1 MGPRW
6 ASRADTLI
14 SMEFTD
20 VAEGFR
26 SGLVTIVGRPNVGKS
41 TLLNA
46 LVGEKVAITTPIAQ
60 TTRRVIRGIVTT
72 DEAQIV
78 FVDTPGIHKAK
89 SLLGRRLNDAA
100 QAQSVGVD
108 VLVFVVDGQKGIGSG
123 DEWVAKN
130 VVAAHQGPKIAVIN
144 KTDKFSKD
152 EQLPKIAQV
161 SELGAFDAIIPVSA
175 RRGKQ
180 VDDVLAAIIS
190 FLPEGPLLYDPDE
203 YTDQTIN
210 DLVAEVIREKAMHG
224 MRDEVP
230 HSIAVEVQEILPGD
244 KKDVKV
250 VHATILVERDSQK
263 GIIIGNRGAN
273 LANIGRAARPEVEDI
288 LQSRVYLDLHVKL
301 FAQWQSDPRKLGQLG
316 L

>member
-1 MGPRW
+1 MQ
-6 ASRADTLI
+6 
-14 SMEFTD
+14 FTD

-26 SGLVTIVGRPNVGKS
+26 SGLVAIVGRPNVGKS

-72 DEAQIV
+72 DEAQVV

-108 VLVFVVDGQKGIGSG
+108 VLVFVVDGDKGIGSG
-123 DEWVAKN
+123 DEWVAEH
-130 VVAAHQGPKIAVIN
+130 VVRAHKGPKIAVIN

-161 SELGAFDAIIPVSA
+161 SAMGTFDAIIPISA

-180 VDDVLAAIIS
+180 VDDLLAAIIAC
-190 FLPEGPLLYDPDE
+190 LPEGPLLYDPDD

-224 MRDEVP
+224 MREEVP
-230 HSIAVEVQEILPGD
+230 HSIAVEVQEILPGH
-244 KKDVKV
+244 KKDVQV

>member
-1 MGPRW
+1 
-6 ASRADTLI
+6 
-14 SMEFTD
+14 MEFTD

-72 DEAQIV
+72 DEAQVV

-130 VVAAHQGPKIAVIN
+130 VVAAHKGPKIAVIN

-161 SELGAFDAIIPVSA
+161 SELGTFDAIIPVSA

-190 FLPEGPLLYDPDE
+190 FLPEGPMLHDPDE

-224 MRDEVP
+224 MREEVP

>member
-1 MGPRW
+1 
-6 ASRADTLI
+6 
-14 SMEFTD
+14 MEFTA

-26 SGLVTIVGRPNVGKS
+26 SGLVAIVGRPNVGKS
-41 TLLNA
+41 TLLNT

-72 DEAQIV
+72 PSAQIV

-108 VLVFVVDGQKGIGSG
+108 VLVFVVDGNTGIGTG
-123 DEWVAKN
+123 DEWVATN
-130 VVAAHQGPKIAVIN
+130 VVASHKGPKIAVIN

-152 EQLPKIAQV
+152 AQLPKIAQV
-161 SELGAFDAIIPVSA
+161 SELASFDAIIPISA

-180 VDDVLAAIIS
+180 VDDVLKAIITH
-190 FLPEGPLLYDPDE
+190 LPEGPLLYDPDD

-210 DLVAEVIREKAMHG
+210 ELIGEVIREKAMHG
-224 MRDEVP
+224 MREEVP
-230 HSIAVEVQEILPGD
+230 HSIAVEVEDILPGN
-244 KKDVKV
+244 KRDVQV

-273 LANIGRAARPEVEDI
+273 LSNIGRAARPEIEDI
-288 LQSRVYLDLHVKL
+288 LGSRVYLDLRVKL
-301 FAQWQSDPRKLGQLG
+301 FAQWQSDPKKLGQLG

>member
-1 MGPRW
+1 
-6 ASRADTLI
+6 
-14 SMEFTD
+14 MEFTD

-72 DEAQIV
+72 DEAQVV

-123 DEWVAKN
+123 DEWVATN
-130 VVAAHQGPKIAVIN
+130 VVATHRGPKIAVIN

-161 SELGAFDAIIPVSA
+161 SEMANFDAIIPVSA

-180 VDDVLAAIIS
+180 VDNVLAAIIS
-190 FLPEGPLLYDPDE
+190 FLPEGPMLYDPDE

>member
-1 MGPRW
+1 
-6 ASRADTLI
+6 
-14 SMEFTD
+14 MEFTD

-72 DEAQIV
+72 DEAQVV

-123 DEWVAKN
+123 DEWVATN
-130 VVAAHQGPKIAVIN
+130 VVATHRGPKIAVIN

-161 SELGAFDAIIPVSA
+161 SEMANFDAIIPVSA

-190 FLPEGPLLYDPDE
+190 FLPEGPMLYDPDE